1 MDARSRLLDALR
13 QARDVEPNGSDSFR
27 LSVRADAARPPV
39 VLVVSARSASARAE
53 ALAHDGLAALGEV
66 GGDATG
72 LIAGVGLLAIHIEEV
87 IDSDPDVTRI
97 TVGESGLLV
106 ERAGSAR
113 RVE

>member
-1 MDARSRLLDALR
+1 M
-13 QARDVEPNGSDSFR
+13 
-27 LSVRADAARPPV
+27 
-39 VLVVSARSASARAE
+39 LVVSARSASARAE